1 MKRGILLC
9 AAVVT
14 ALLMLAL
21 PALAGGFD
29 GLTPPTILSFD
40 PETLAITWDEP
51 DADTGAWDYLGYY
64 SLRIYYA
71 DHALTEEEWP
81 SSELEVP
88 VSLTFVSSQRIGAKN
103 SPSGVVSEQW
113 LSKGNGFYYF
123 AISAMTTSGDYIYSN
138 EGGEVQVVMAASH
151 IEGVRI
157 CHTPY
162 ELAGVE
168 SLPAPTDIRFE
179 DGVLRWTYDKEAFSS
194 ARFKYTFAR
203 SGTTSGSQSTMVS
216 VRYNDETGEAEV
228 DLVNGD
234 NLWNLSANTTYN
246 LTLWAVSKD
255 TTKYGDSEKTTV
267 YRILTTAADR
277 LPLPQNITFDND
289 DLTLRWD
296 AVDGAVGSYQA
307 SVYMY
312 DGVSDKMTY
321 VGRADT
327 ADTEISLNAYALQY
341 GAGTYYAV
349 LKVYSSDLTLALDSE
364 FTPYPGLSTLEG
376 WDEAPHGAI
385 TISDTPLPTISW
397 ENVVWG
403 PDSHLRWAELE
414 GAAYYEYEIYY
425 RDSADAPYPERP
437 ATGRC
442 YTPAYGLIIS
452 EKPQEKLVQLKVRA
466 VSADAKR
473 YVNGEWSDFSPTFT
487 FTAAPTMPSLTN
499 KKYNRGDRTIT
510 WDPVTG
516 EDAAY
521 LGGYV
526 VKMDLSTGDYA
537 SDHRGWTILTQNTS
551 ISIDEFADFFT
562 DVEPGTRVVYS
573 VWAYSS
579 DLTARNHGSNST
591 GTFLPEGVMP
601 QASPAPSVEI
611 AHFQYT
617 DGGCS
622 FTVCVYGAGDQDRVF
637 VAVYEADGR
646 LRNVRTFTA
655 RESTVIFFPDV
666 TADNVIKAMLTDPG
680 FIPLVPAI
688 TAS

>member
-1 MKRGILLC
+1 MKRGVLLC
-9 AAVVT
+9 AAMVT

-168 SLPAPTDIRFE
+168 SLPAPTDIRYE
-179 DGVLRWTYDKEAFSS
+179 AGVLRWKYDQELFSKAQFYYCFSS
-194 ARFKYTFAR
+194 TAYYAN
-203 SGTTSGSQSTMVS
+203 GSRLHS
-216 VRYNDETGEAEV
+216 VRYDEEAGEACV
-228 DLVNGD
+228 DIVTGD
-234 NLWNLSANTTYN
+234 NNWNLSPNKVYGLA
-246 LTLWAVSKD
+246 LWAKPTD
-255 TTKYGDSEKTTV
+255 TTQYGESEKA
-267 YRILTTAADR
+267 YAYSILRTAADR
-277 LPLPQNITFDND
+277 LPSPEGITFDND

-296 AVDGAVGSYQA
+296 AVDSSCVYEYGV
-307 SVYMY
+307 SVYMW
-312 DGVSDKMTY
+312 DGVSDSIT
-321 VGRADT
+321 RIATART
-327 ADTEISLNAYALQY
+327 ADTEISLNAYALKY

-349 LKVYSSDLTLALDSE
+349 IRTYSGDFTVAMDGSSISIPSLSDVGA
-364 FTPYPGLSTLEG
+364 
-376 WDEAPHGAI
+376 WDEVAHGTI

-403 PDSHLRWAELE
+403 PDGYLRWESVE
-414 GAAYYEYEIYY
+414 GAAYYEYQVYT
-425 RDSADAPYPERP
+425 RSSADDPYP
-437 ATGRC
+437 TNVNSISC
-442 YTPAYGLIIS
+442 SIPAYGLSIPSTIT
-452 EKPQEKLVQLKVRA
+452 EKVIQLKVRA

-473 YVNGEWSDFSPTFT
+473 YVNGEWSDFSPAFT
-487 FTAAPTMPSLTN
+487 YTAAPAMPGLTS
-499 KKYNRGDRTIT
+499 KKYNKADRTIT

-526 VKMDLSTGDYA
+526 VELCLYRDSSLGRM
-537 SDHRGWTILTQNTS
+537 GWTILTQNTS

-666 TADNVIKAMLTDPG
+666 TADNVIKVMLTDPG